1 MSRFVPL
8 FADPATGAKKRY
20 EALPPS
26 SVSVMHFTT
35 GAGARRLGTV
45 EHIRLSF
52 IALAAGKDVVVEAFA
67 VVMRFNDGETQ
78 TATAYRTQHF
88 RGNRARRLLSEHN
101 IPLPADLLG
110 ASPKRTV
117 FDAGPKSKS

>member
-1 MSRFVPL
+1 LS
-8 FADPATGAKKRY
+8 FAGIATGAKKRY
-20 EALPPS
+20 EALPPG
-26 SVSVMHFTT
+26 SVSVMRFTT
-35 GAGARRLGTV
+35 GADARRLGTV

-52 IALAAGKDVVVEAFA
+52 IALAAGKAVVVEALA

-88 RGNRARRLLSEHN
+88 RGNRARRLLSEHS

-110 ASPKRTV
+110 ASPKRRF
-117 FDAGPKSKS
+117 FDADPKSKS

>member
-1 MSRFVPL
+1 M
-8 FADPATGAKKRY
+8 KRY

-26 SVSVMHFTT
+26 SMSVMHFNS
-35 GAGARRLGTV
+35 ARRLSAV
-45 EHIRLSF
+45 EHICLSF
-52 IALAAGKDVVVEAFA
+52 IALVTGKDVVVEALA
-67 VVMRFNDGETQ
+67 VVMRFNDGEPQ
-78 TATAYRTQHF
+78 TATAYQTQHF
-88 RGNRARRLLSEHN
+88 RSNRARRLLSEHS